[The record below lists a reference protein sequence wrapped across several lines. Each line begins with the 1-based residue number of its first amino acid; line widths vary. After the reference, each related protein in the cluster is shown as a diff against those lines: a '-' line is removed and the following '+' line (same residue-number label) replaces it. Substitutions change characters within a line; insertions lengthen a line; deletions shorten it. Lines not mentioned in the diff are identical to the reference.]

1 MLFNQFYSFFFSPT
15 TYSCNVDSITIKKCA
30 QVVAAVLASLK
41 LAPPATNQ
49 TIAPPA
55 AVVALRGKEAL
66 SARSDMSKQKKL
78 KDLEVLAGQRYRK
91 RQDPCSSKK
100 AMVT

>member
-1 MLFNQFYSFFFSPT
+1 M

-55 AVVALRGKEAL
+55 AVVALRGREAL

-100 AMVT
+100 DMVT